1 MKNIVLFLAKN
12 KNMNNSIPDDN
23 RTRAQ
28 FNAYIGTYLSF
39 GGYLES
45 YSNAFE
51 VLIKEVHKT
60 GFHVDHLA
68 YPILFIARHCL
79 ELGFKSNIRYFSK
92 YSQKDNSTKK
102 AGHYLEGL
110 FNDFKLHVRETIR
123 VLKTN
128 YGIEIDKED
137 IKDFEMYCKD
147 VEKLTN
153 IFHSLDKSSDSFRYP
168 VDRNNNNS
176 FDYKET
182 INLLDIKELF
192 DRSII
197 LLKFTTSLFEK
208 YTILVDEVK
217 DSYIHSEMINI

>member
-1 MKNIVLFLAKN
+1 M
-12 KNMNNSIPDDN
+12 
-23 RTRAQ
+23 
-28 FNAYIGTYLSF
+28 
-39 GGYLES
+39 
-45 YSNAFE
+45 
-51 VLIKEVHKT
+51 
-60 GFHVDHLA
+60 
-68 YPILFIARHCL
+68 

-102 AGHYLEGL
+102 AGHHLEGL

-208 YTILVDEVK
+208 YTILVDEVE

>member
-1 MKNIVLFLAKN
+1 MKNIVLFLVKN
-12 KNMNNSIPDDN
+12 KNMNNSIPDNN

-39 GGYLES
+39 RGYLES

-51 VLIKEVHKT
+51 VLIKE
-60 GFHVDHLA
+60 
-68 YPILFIARHCL
+68 
-79 ELGFKSNIRYFSK
+79 
-92 YSQKDNSTKK
+92 
-102 AGHYLEGL
+102 
-110 FNDFKLHVRETIR
+110 
-123 VLKTN
+123 N

-153 IFHSLDKSSDSFRYP
+153 IFHSLDKSSDSFRYS

-197 LLKFTTSLFEK
+197 L
-208 YTILVDEVK
+208 
-217 DSYIHSEMINI
+217 

>member
-1 MKNIVLFLAKN
+1 M
-12 KNMNNSIPDDN
+12 
-23 RTRAQ
+23 
-28 FNAYIGTYLSF
+28 
-39 GGYLES
+39 
-45 YSNAFE
+45 
-51 VLIKEVHKT
+51 
-60 GFHVDHLA
+60 
-68 YPILFIARHCL
+68 

-153 IFHSLDKSSDSFRYP
+153 IFHSLDKSSA
-168 VDRNNNNS
+168 
-176 FDYKET
+176 
-182 INLLDIKELF
+182 
-192 DRSII
+192 
-197 LLKFTTSLFEK
+197 LFEK
-208 YTILVDEVK
+208 YTILVDEVE

>member
-1 MKNIVLFLAKN
+1 
-12 KNMNNSIPDDN
+12 MNNSIPDNN

-39 GGYLES
+39 RGYLES

-51 VLIKEVHKT
+51 VLIKE
-60 GFHVDHLA
+60 
-68 YPILFIARHCL
+68 
-79 ELGFKSNIRYFSK
+79 
-92 YSQKDNSTKK
+92 
-102 AGHYLEGL
+102 
-110 FNDFKLHVRETIR
+110 
-123 VLKTN
+123 N

-153 IFHSLDKSSDSFRYP
+153 IFHSLDKSSDSFRYS

-208 YTILVDEVK
+208 YTILVDKVE

>member
-1 MKNIVLFLAKN
+1 
-12 KNMNNSIPDDN
+12 MNNSIPDNN

-39 GGYLES
+39 RGYLES

-51 VLIKEVHKT
+51 VLIKE
-60 GFHVDHLA
+60 
-68 YPILFIARHCL
+68 
-79 ELGFKSNIRYFSK
+79 
-92 YSQKDNSTKK
+92 
-102 AGHYLEGL
+102 
-110 FNDFKLHVRETIR
+110 
-123 VLKTN
+123 N

-153 IFHSLDKSSDSFRYP
+153 IFHSFDKSSDSFRYP

-208 YTILVDEVK
+208 YTILVDEVE
-217 DSYIHSEMINI
+217 DSHIHSEMINI

>member
-1 MKNIVLFLAKN
+1 M
-12 KNMNNSIPDDN
+12 
-23 RTRAQ
+23 
-28 FNAYIGTYLSF
+28 
-39 GGYLES
+39 
-45 YSNAFE
+45 
-51 VLIKEVHKT
+51 
-60 GFHVDHLA
+60 
-68 YPILFIARHCL
+68 

-102 AGHYLEGL
+102 AGHHLEGL

-153 IFHSLDKSSDSFRYP
+153 IFHSFDKSSDSFRYP

-208 YTILVDEVK
+208 YTILVDKVE

>member
-1 MKNIVLFLAKN
+1 M
-12 KNMNNSIPDDN
+12 
-23 RTRAQ
+23 
-28 FNAYIGTYLSF
+28 
-39 GGYLES
+39 
-45 YSNAFE
+45 
-51 VLIKEVHKT
+51 
-60 GFHVDHLA
+60 
-68 YPILFIARHCL
+68 
-79 ELGFKSNIRYFSK
+79 
-92 YSQKDNSTKK
+92 
-102 AGHYLEGL
+102 EGL

-147 VEKLTN
+147 VEELTN

>member
-1 MKNIVLFLAKN
+1 MKNIVLFLVKN
-12 KNMNNSIPDDN
+12 KNMNNSIPDNN

-102 AGHYLEGL
+102 AGHHLEGL
-110 FNDFKLHVRETIR
+110 FNDFKLHVKETIR

-197 LLKFTTSLFEK
+197 LLKFTTFLFEK